1 MEGGCGFMDK
11 VASLLDTKDY
21 NPFTIVQS
29 ASAEKK
35 PIRDTRV
42 KDLFGDQ
49 VRIDFLVTRFPLL
62 VGNAFMLFVAY
73 DF

>member
-1 MEGGCGFMDK
+1 
-11 VASLLDTKDY
+11 
-21 NPFTIVQS
+21 
-29 ASAEKK
+29 
-35 PIRDTRV
+35 V